1 MPSIPTTIQWR
12 CGSPKHPRLL
22 RVENL
27 VLVDSSI
34 FITLSR
40 QRLDPAVEILEH
52 IDLTDLAT
60 CGMVR
65 FEVIRGIALPKARQK
80 MESFFDVMQNVP
92 TDNKLWEE
100 ACELGWQVTRMPAQD
115 IIIAACAL
123 RVGAAVLTHDGHF
136 DHIPGL
142 RVLHSLDELR

>member
-1 MPSIPTTIQWR
+1 MPES
-12 CGSPKHPRLL
+12 
-22 RVENL
+22 L
-27 VLVDSSI
+27 VLIDSCI
-34 FITLSR
+34 YITLSKR
-40 QRLDPAVEILEH
+40 GFDPSKEIMGRCKLSD
-52 IDLTDLAT
+52 IVT

-65 FEVIRGIALPKARQK
+65 LEVIRGIALPKARSH
-80 MESFFDVMQNVP
+80 MESFFDVMQNVT
-92 TDNKLWEE
+92 TDNKLWEH
-100 ACELGWQVTRMPAQD
+100 ACDIGWKVTRNGNNMPAQD

>member
-1 MPSIPTTIQWR
+1 MQ
-12 CGSPKHPRLL
+12 SP
-22 RVENL
+22 
-27 VLVDSSI
+27 VLVDSSV
-34 FITLSR
+34 FITLLKTRRDPGIELMSR
-40 QRLDPAVEILEH
+40 L
-52 IDLTDLAT
+52 DLTDLAT

-65 FEVIRGIALPKARQK
+65 LEVIRGLGNPRARRK
-80 MESFFDVMQNVP
+80 MDAFFDVMQNVI
-92 TDNKLWEE
+92 TDNALWED
-100 ACELGWQVTRMPAQD
+100 ACELGWHVTRKGNNMPAQD

>member
-1 MPSIPTTIQWR
+1 ME
-12 CGSPKHPRLL
+12 SP
-22 RVENL
+22 
-27 VLVDSSI
+27 VLVDSCV
-34 FITLSR
+34 FITLLKTR
-40 QRLDPAVEILEH
+40 RDPGEELMGRL
-52 IDLTDLAT
+52 DLTDLAT

-65 FEVIRGIALPKARQK
+65 LEVIRGLATPRARQR
-80 MESFFDVMQNVP
+80 MDAFFDVMQNVT
-92 TDNKLWEE
+92 TDNALWED
-100 ACELGWQVTRMPAQD
+100 ACELGWHVTRKGNNMPAQD

>member
-1 MPSIPTTIQWR
+1 MQS
-12 CGSPKHPRLL
+12 
-22 RVENL
+22 L

-34 FITLSR
+34 FITLLKTR
-40 QRLDPAVEILEH
+40 RDPAEELMGRL
-52 IDLTDLAT
+52 DLTDLAT

-65 FEVIRGIALPKARQK
+65 LEVIRGLGAPRARQK
-80 MESFFDVMQNVP
+80 MESFFDVMQNVI
-92 TDNKLWEE
+92 TDNALWED
-100 ACELGWQVTRMPAQD
+100 ACELGWQVSRKGNNMPAQD

-123 RVGAAVLTHDGHF
+123 RVDASVLTHDGHF